1 MAKSIDT
8 QIKENLIAAIAA
20 IVINEDPE
28 PGEFV
33 YNTNVA
39 KVESARKIDT
49 IPCKN
54 YVMVI
59 PNEPVNEFDDTIRA
73 DELEYIVW
81 FLDGEE
87 ESDEIPFTDRLQEVQ
102 PDFLRAIR
110 LDPSRGGLAQN
121 TTMESWDFGIYT
133 DANGGSHEG
142 VWMRIKID
150 RMLNPDNPYEIA
162 N

>member
-33 YNTNVA
+33 YNTNVQ
-39 KVESARKIDT
+39 KVESARVTDL

-54 YVMVI
+54 YARLI
-59 PNEPVNEFDDTIRA
+59 RNEPINELDNTLRA

-81 FLDGEE
+81 FFDGEKE
-87 ESDEIPFTDRLQEVQ
+87 TDEIPFTDRLQEVQ

-121 TTMESWDFGIYT
+121 TTMESWVTGLYLDE
-133 DANGGSHEG
+133 NGVEHEG
-142 VWMRIKID
+142 VCMTIKID

-162 N
+162 T